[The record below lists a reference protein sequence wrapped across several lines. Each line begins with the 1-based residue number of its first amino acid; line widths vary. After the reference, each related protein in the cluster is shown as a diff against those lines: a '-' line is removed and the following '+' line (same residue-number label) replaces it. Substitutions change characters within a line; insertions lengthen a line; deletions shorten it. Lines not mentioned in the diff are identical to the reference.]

1 MTEVFRQS
9 FVQATQDHLLD
20 RSELKR
26 LQKTAA
32 QVQNESP
39 TSEDANTAQQVMD
52 YLNQQQSTADISY
65 SLASSKHPPLQVE
78 FSFTPT
84 YTESESVAGSSA
96 SEQVSNLSQ
105 TDSLSETNDDGNR
118 CGAASMLSA
127 HLLLGGSFSSAAE
140 KLGMPAQQ
148 RSMTYQNVHLAQE
161 KLYDRVNT
169 DQESGLSSGF
179 RLSATPEGNILSSRA
194 SGEMVSAAQ
203 LLGVK
208 LQPLLGDSTESLS
221 ERSSAVN
228 SFWQT
233 HPNAVLQVGS
243 TLDENTG
250 ELSPPASPAEQNH
263 YVLIQRDGNNFILT
277 NSGVLNNGDG
287 SASRRLTAE
296 EYNRFVNFNP
306 GSVNGLWR

>member
-1 MTEVFRQS
+1 MTEIFRQT
-9 FVQATQDHLLD
+9 FVQATQDAVLD
-20 RSELKR
+20 RKE
-26 LQKTAA
+26 LQKLRQTAE
-32 QVQNESP
+32 QVQQAEP
-39 TSEDANTAQQVMD
+39 DSEDASTAQQVMD
-52 YLNQQQSTADISY
+52 YLNQQHSTTDISY

-84 YTESESVAGSSA
+84 YAESELVAGSSA
-96 SEQVSNLSQ
+96 REQVSNLSQ
-105 TDSLSETNDDGNR
+105 TDSLTETNDDGNR

-148 RSMTYQNVHLAQE
+148 RSMTYQNVHRAQE

-208 LQPLLGDSTESLS
+208 LQPLLGDSTNSLS
-221 ERSSAVN
+221 ERRSAVT
-228 SFWQT
+228 SFWQS
-233 HPNAVLQVGS
+233 HPNGVLQVGS

-250 ELSPPASPAEQNH
+250 EVSPPASPAEQNH
-263 YVLIQRDGNNFILT
+263 YVLIQREGDDFILT
-277 NSGVLNNGDG
+277 NSGVLNNGDS

-296 EYNRFVNFNP
+296 EYNRFVNFNV